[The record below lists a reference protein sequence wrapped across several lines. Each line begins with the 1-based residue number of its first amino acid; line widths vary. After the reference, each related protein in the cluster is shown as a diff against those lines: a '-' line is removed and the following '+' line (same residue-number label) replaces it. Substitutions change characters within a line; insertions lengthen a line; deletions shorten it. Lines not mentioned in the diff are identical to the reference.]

1 MEKNRKKLSGVLD
14 LWSMKDVK
22 KKKRNKNKAK
32 TVLITLALFWPL
44 T

>member
-14 LWSMKDVK
+14 LWAMKDV

-32 TVLITLALFWPL
+32 TVLITLALFSPL